1 MTGNYKQNMRFEAEV
16 RFVAEAIWGLKSGEC
31 QPKHYFEGTVVS
43 EVDGVA
49 KLRDIT
55 HLIMATVS
63 SKLDK
68 LKGDVRKLNDA
79 EGIEKKHAIAV
90 SKWMITQIQLDALH
104 LDYARKNNVTVLTLE
119 QFKKRF
125 FDGSNYLS
133 KRERASFGSARDPA
147 NNSIEISNNAYV
159 SLPMVELVTRT
170 KKSSSKHVDEI
181 FENSVTIGNI
191 KKYISNGFIVVMIA
205 PFGSGKSLTTRE
217 IFKSFS
223 KEYYSG
229 ESSLTP
235 VCLNLREHWG
245 QQYFDEMLE
254 RHARSIGF
262 TPKEDLVSAWRAG
275 LSVLLLDG
283 FDEVASQSIVRND
296 DINFMRAARR
306 VALEGVKDFLTKL
319 PAGTGAFICGRDH
332 YFDTLSEL
340 SHALGISGREYK
352 LIKLGEFTEDGANE
366 FLARNGIN
374 AELPDWLPRKP
385 LLLSYLIQEKL
396 LQEVLEIDASL
407 GYGYVWDTFIKKITE
422 RESGIEK
429 AVMDSQTLRDVM
441 ERLAFHVR
449 STMSGTGPISG
460 NDLANTYRI
469 ETGQVAGEGVLAQLQ
484 RLPGLTQRDQ
494 EAGSRSFVDSDML
507 AALQGGALA
516 KLIWGQYNDISSS
529 PLSALSDKAV
539 DVAAYLIKKDGGT
552 STTLLSV
559 IDRLVNDTST
569 KYASQLAAD
578 CISVAL
584 VLSRDEGI
592 ALDFHEIVIKSAFI
606 GDLDLEEHDIRN
618 IRFDSCII
626 SEIVLSS
633 EALASGIYFNNCIIS
648 KVKGISSRASLPRNT
663 FSDSCECDLF
673 DYMGTNNAV
682 LKSDLEPNVKAL
694 LTVLRKLYKQ
704 SGAGR
709 KMSALTRGIRDN
721 SITSII
727 PSILKVLEK
736 HEFIRIYNNV
746 VHPVRKKSDR
756 VEQILDTISICK
768 DPLVDDVRA
777 LKNA

>member
-1 MTGNYKQNMRFEAEV
+1 
-16 RFVAEAIWGLKSGEC
+16 
-31 QPKHYFEGTVVS
+31 
-43 EVDGVA
+43 
-49 KLRDIT
+49 
-55 HLIMATVS
+55 
-63 SKLDK
+63 
-68 LKGDVRKLNDA
+68 
-79 EGIEKKHAIAV
+79 
-90 SKWMITQIQLDALH
+90 MITQKQLDALH
-104 LDYARKNNVTVLTLE
+104 LEHARKNNVTVLTLE

-125 FDGSNYLS
+125 FDGGKYLS
-133 KRERASFGSARDPA
+133 KRERAPFGSARDPA

-159 SLPMVELVTRT
+159 SLPMIELART
-170 KKSSSKHVDEI
+170 KKSSSKHSDEI
-181 FENSVTIGNI
+181 FENNVTLDNI

-235 VCLNLREHWG
+235 ICLNLREHWG

-275 LSVLLLDG
+275 LSILLLDG

-319 PAGTGAFICGRDH
+319 PTGMGAFICGRDH
-332 YFDTLSEL
+332 YFDHINEL
-340 SHALGISGREYK
+340 SHALGLSGREYK

-449 STMSGTGPISG
+449 ATVSGTGPISG
-460 NDLANTYRI
+460 NDLANTYKI
-469 ETGQVAGEGVLAQLQ
+469 ETGQVASEGVLAQLQ

-529 PLSALSDKAV
+529 PLSALSDKAI

-569 KYASQLAAD
+569 KYSSQLAAD
-578 CISVAL
+578 CISVAF

-592 ALDFHEIVIKSAFI
+592 VLDFHEIVIKSAFI
-606 GDLDLEEHDIRN
+606 GNLYLEEYEIKN
-618 IRFDSCII
+618 IRFDDCII
-626 SEIVLSS
+626 SEIILSS
-633 EALASGIYFNNCIIS
+633 EALTSGIHFNNCIIS
-648 KVKGISSRASLPRNT
+648 KVKGISSRAGLPKST
-663 FSDSCECDLF
+663 FSDSCECDVF

-709 KMSALTRGIRDN
+709 KMNALTRGMRDN
-721 SITSII
+721 SITSLI

-777 LKNA
+777 LKNT